1 VAFAAKAAASSVAL
15 ARRLGLDTEKVVEA
29 LAGSPLVS
37 AWQAAGRAMLA
48 FERRDMLDETA
59 NRSLLPLRKA
69 IIEPAFSQIK
79 FNRGFA
85 RFGRRGLSAA
95 RSEWKLIC
103 MTHNLLKYWRTKAAA
118 PAMA

>member
-1 VAFAAKAAASSVAL
+1 MVAFEI
-15 ARRLGLDTEKVVEA
+15 T
-29 LAGSPLVS
+29 
-37 AWQAAGRAMLA
+37 
-48 FERRDMLDETA
+48 DMLDETT

-69 IIEPAFSQIK
+69 IIEPVFGQIK
-79 FNRGFA
+79 FNRGLA
-85 RFGRRGLSAA
+85 RFRRRGLSAA